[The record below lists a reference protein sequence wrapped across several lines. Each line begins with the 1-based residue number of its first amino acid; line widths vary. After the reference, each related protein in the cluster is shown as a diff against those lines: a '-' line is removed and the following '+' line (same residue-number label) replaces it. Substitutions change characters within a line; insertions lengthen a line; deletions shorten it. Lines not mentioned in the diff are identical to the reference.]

1 MPRKSN
7 SELDS
12 FTGARLRIRRL
23 MLGMS
28 QEALSEKLS
37 LTFQQTQKY
46 EKGINRVS
54 ASRLYELA
62 QALDVPVQYYFE
74 GISAE
79 DEEVLHET
87 IAKDTHLSLF
97 LDFVSSRQGFQ
108 FNSAFLQIDDRKMRR
123 DVLAMIEGIARVS
136 GD

>member
-1 MPRKSN
+1 M
-7 SELDS
+7 
-12 FTGARLRIRRL
+12 RRL

-28 QEALSEKLS
+28 QEALGEKLS
-37 LTFQQTQKY
+37 LTFQQIQKY
-46 EKGINRVS
+46 EKGTNRVS

-62 QALDVPVQYYFE
+62 QALDVPVQYFFD

-79 DEEVLHET
+79 DEAVLHEA
-87 IAKDTHLSLF
+87 IAEDVHLSPF
-97 LDFVSSRQGFQ
+97 LDFVSSGQGIQ
-108 FNSAFLQIDDRKMRR
+108 LNSAFLQIGDRKMRR